1 MEVLPIWIHLFLIFS
16 VDECFIFYIF
26 LKITITDFQKSFAFQ
41 YHKGTFEKKKSAYF
55 LAVGHFIMSIKCIK
69 NFVEKS

>member
-41 YHKGTFEKKKSAYF
+41 YHKGTFEKKNQHIF
-55 LAVGHFIMSIKCIK
+55 
-69 NFVEKS
+69 